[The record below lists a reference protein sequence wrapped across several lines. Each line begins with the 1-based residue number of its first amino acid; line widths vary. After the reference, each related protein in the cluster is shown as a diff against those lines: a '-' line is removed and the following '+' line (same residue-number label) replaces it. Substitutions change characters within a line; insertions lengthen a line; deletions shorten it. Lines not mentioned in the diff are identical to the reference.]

1 MPTKIKYIVII
12 NEYRTVSCTDLS
24 RFENKMNINVIT
36 FYDEWLKQ
44 FPVKVSSKMKL

>member
-1 MPTKIKYIVII
+1 MLTKIKDIMII
-12 NEYRTVSCTDLS
+12 NEHLIVSSTS
-24 RFENKMNINVIT
+24 RFENKINIKVRT